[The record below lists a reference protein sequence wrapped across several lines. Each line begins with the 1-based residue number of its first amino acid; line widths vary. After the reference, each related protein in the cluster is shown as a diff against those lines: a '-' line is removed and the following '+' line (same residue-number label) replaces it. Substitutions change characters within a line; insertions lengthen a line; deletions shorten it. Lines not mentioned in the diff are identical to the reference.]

1 MGGQLRAAKRGGNAP
16 PQWVIFSFTNLK
28 NKYGIS
34 RRRNYEEKGNKN
46 SPLQINIIF
55 NNIHLL
61 NPDSNTWL
69 LRAYFPMETGEVVLG
84 LVGDTYL

>member
-1 MGGQLRAAKRGGNAP
+1 MRAAKRGGNAP
-16 PQWVIFSFTNLK
+16 PNGSFLVLK
-28 NKYGIS
+28 TSKINKYGIS